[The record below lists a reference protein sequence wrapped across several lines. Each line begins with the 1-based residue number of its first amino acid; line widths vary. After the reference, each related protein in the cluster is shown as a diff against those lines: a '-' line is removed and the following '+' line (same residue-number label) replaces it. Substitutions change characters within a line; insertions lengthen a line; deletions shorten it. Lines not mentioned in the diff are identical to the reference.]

1 MVLLWHRV
9 ETPCWVRSITGN
21 GELWDVEC
29 PLSAFCSSSCSLSE
43 LPEQL
48 PLALVPPLPPPYP
61 DLLSAPTPSSWVPAR
76 PLSLSLS
83 VSSSSSETVSGSFRH
98 RELSS
103 WTGANGGR
111 PWMPQLKVLQALRSE
126 GRKTDWEICK
136 GSVSFS
142 IHLRSC
148 ALFISVSLSLSQSRA
163 SRNSSFFPYREFTQQ
178 KWEKMRHEDSTLR
191 NKWTNN
197 KRTKGGCWRHTL
209 CCP

>member
-1 MVLLWHRV
+1 MLPVW
-9 ETPCWVRSITGN
+9 TPRAAAVGTCATSAA
-21 GELWDVEC
+21 
-29 PLSAFCSSSCSLSE
+29 PLSR
-43 LPEQL
+43 PT
-48 PLALVPPLPPPYP
+48 VRT
-61 DLLSAPTPSSWVPAR
+61 DTLLMGTSPTPF
-76 PLSLSLS
+76 SLSLS

-98 RELSS
+98 RQLSS

-163 SRNSSFFPYREFTQQ
+163 SRNGSFFPYREFTQQ